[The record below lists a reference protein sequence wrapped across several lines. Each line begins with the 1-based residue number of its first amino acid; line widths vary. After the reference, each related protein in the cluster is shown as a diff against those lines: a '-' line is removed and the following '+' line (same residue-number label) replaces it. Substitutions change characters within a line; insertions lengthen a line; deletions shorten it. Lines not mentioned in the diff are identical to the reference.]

1 MKRSGQDRKTTE
13 KELLNYKMINGLFT
27 IQVYRLAVYL
37 GALVNKTFA
46 YWTGCIQVGFIKRH
60 LLYL

>member
-1 MKRSGQDRKTTE
+1 MCSSIHRTMKRSGQDRKTTE

-46 YWTGCIQVGFIKRH
+46 Y
-60 LLYL
+60 